1 MRVQFGII
9 LKKMRLNRLVYRI
22 LKHIVTPEKNKC
34 NKFSQEEISNA
45 IKKLNSFHQDVHS
58 SCLTNN
64 TIQKKYD
71 LQIIV
76 PVYNV
81 ERFIVDCIESVLN
94 QQTKYS
100 YCLTIINDGSP
111 DNSRQLL
118 KKYENLNLSNHLV
131 EIIDQKNKGLS
142 GARNAGLTTIK
153 GKYITFLDS
162 DDRLHPGAI
171 DAFMNAAI
179 KYNADIVQGGYLS
192 ISLKGSVRK
201 RYPST
206 FKISSSDDDHL
217 LGFICSKAYRAELF
231 EHIHFPERYW
241 FEDTIC
247 AYMLFQLAA
256 IRVSIEQYV
265 YEYRRNESSITFT
278 SRGSNKSLDTAYITE
293 SLIKDA
299 MHFDYFDSQKFYA
312 RQFQQIKGNCVRL
325 FALKN
330 PEIEKAVFLF
340 HCYLIENYFNSK
352 ELESG
357 DYAQT
362 EMYQAI
368 LSHNYK
374 LYRLI
379 SYLL

>member
-1 MRVQFGII
+1 MKLLLGIL
-9 LKKMRLNRLVYRI
+9 LKKMRLNRMTYCI
-22 LKHIVTPEKNKC
+22 LKHIVALKRDKC
-34 NKFSQEEISNA
+34 NKYNQEEINNA
-45 IKKLNSFHQDVHS
+45 IEMLNSFHQDVHS

-64 TIQKKYD
+64 AIQKLFD

-81 ERFIVDCIESVLN
+81 ERFIEDCIESVLN

-118 KKYENLNLSNHLV
+118 KKYENLNLKNHVV
-131 EIIDQKNKGLS
+131 EIIDQENKGHS

-162 DDRLHPGAI
+162 DDRLYPGAI
-171 DAFMNAAI
+171 DAFMNAAV
-179 KYNADIVQGGYLS
+179 KYNADIVQGGYIS
-192 ISLKGSVRK
+192 ISVDGSIRK
-201 RYPST
+201 RHPST
-206 FKISSSDDDHL
+206 FKISFSDDNHL
-217 LGFICSKAYRAELF
+217 VGFICSKVYRAELF
-231 EHIHFPERYW
+231 KHIHFPEKYW

-247 AYMLFQLAA
+247 AYMLFQLAD
-256 IRVSIEQYV
+256 IRVSIDEYV

-278 SRGSNKSLDTAYITE
+278 SRGNNKSLDTVYITE

-299 MHFDYFDSQKFYA
+299 MHFDYFNSQKFYA

-330 PEIEKAVFLF
+330 AAVEKSAFLF
-340 HCYLIENYFNSK
+340 HCYLIEKYFNSK
-352 ELESG
+352 ELESN
-357 DYAQT
+357 DYALR
-362 EMYQAI
+362 EMYRAI
-368 LSHNYK
+368 QSHNYK